1 MVLDYPHYACLVSS
15 LYKSYKEFIMTSRE
29 TLMFFKG
36 LLAVDKQITIG
47 EASKLLNNEI
57 KKQKRQTIKKYTL
70 KVFT

>member
-1 MVLDYPHYACLVSS
+1 
-15 LYKSYKEFIMTSRE
+15 MTSRE